1 VARGESSPL
10 HLVNRERAGRRS
22 DGLSAAPHAPRAGEC
37 AKDEVREAT
46 GVGRQKKNSYDY
58 SIVLLL
64 AMLQSRTNMIPFQ
77 TSVILTKE
85 TASWLDEQAL
95 AIRQQTDAAVSR
107 SQLLR
112 GIVAGLMDANFDLS
126 SCDSE
131 QMVGQT
137 VEGVLKL
144 GMTLL
149 RRRI

>member
-1 VARGESSPL
+1 
-10 HLVNRERAGRRS
+10 
-22 DGLSAAPHAPRAGEC
+22 
-37 AKDEVREAT
+37 VREAT